1 MCCLELIE
9 ALKRRIRLQSEKPD
23 NIKLDVTSDKL
34 LLEYA
39 SLWNL
44 ARLKVS
50 FNNRVVALICLA
62 RLSIT
67 LCTFVII

>member
-50 FNNRVVALICLA
+50 FINRVFALICLA